1 MKTLKILFEIA
12 LLPGRAIQWINYMF
26 PQKGEIFT
34 SARRR
39 NSIIFRIIYSI
50 IGWATIFILIT
61 NYNNSKEPSP
71 TPHSTPTTSNIK
83 QATNRPQKEFDSNT
97 DLKTKKRNKQLN
109 KRSNFLSNHENIH
122 HTPINRNTRSI
133 RRS

>member
-39 NSIIFRIIYSI
+39 NSITFRIIYSI

-61 NYNNSKEPSP
+61 NYNNPKKPLP
-71 TPHSTPTTSNIK
+71 TPPSTPTTSNIK
-83 QATNRPQKEFDSNT
+83 QATNRLQKEFNSNT
-97 DLKTKKRNKQLN
+97 ESKTKNV
-109 KRSNFLSNHENIH
+109 
-122 HTPINRNTRSI
+122 INNSTRDQI
-133 RRS
+133 F

>member
-50 IGWATIFILIT
+50 IGWALYSSLSQIT
-61 NYNNSKEPSP
+61 T
-71 TPHSTPTTSNIK
+71 TPKNLHQHHIPHQQQATSNK
-83 QATNRPQKEFDSNT
+83 PQIDR
-97 DLKTKKRNKQLN
+97 KK
-109 KRSNFLSNHENIH
+109 SSTV
-122 HTPINRNTRSI
+122 TPI
-133 RRS
+133 